1 MNWRHILIATTMAA
15 SMAIAVSA
23 TGASA
28 IDNGSATGNG
38 GSAGAECGG
47 LYAIFSNFG
56 DGLNTITI
64 TATGGG
70 TTKSFTGAIG
80 GVAATWEE
88 MGVALG
94 GLINYSFSWPTGT
107 YPIEGT
113 FQFDSSDCDPPPVT
127 TVSPPV
133 TTVAPPV
140 TTVSPPVTTVAPPVT
155 TVSPPVT
162 MPPTVALPE
171 TGNDNGWM
179 TAMAVIMLSAGIGLV
194 LATRR
199 RAS

>member
-1 MNWRHILIATTMAA
+1 MKWRHILIATTMAVP
-15 SMAIAVSA
+15 MAIAVSA

-113 FQFDSSDCDPPPVT
+113 FPFDSSDCDPPPVT

-140 TTVSPPVTTVAPPVT
+140 TTVSPPVT
-155 TVSPPVT
+155 
-162 MPPTVALPE
+162 MPPMVALPE
-171 TGNDNGWM
+171 TGTSNTG
-179 TAMAVIMLSAGIGLV
+179 TALAVILLSAGIGLV